1 MADASSVSRRADIVR
16 PVCSREVVTKRR
28 YTKANN
34 QTFTSEKFAKAFS
47 VDFGRRGAAFYFWE
61 GTSATRWEGVAPIE
75 RVIEGLLLRLPAVI
89 ASWRL
94 PAVSAISA
102 VATTITTAST
112 TATVS
117 APAAAATPVATA
129 SAAVTATPAAASTT
143 TATTTLGLRS
153 RFVDYQVASAK
164 ILTVQRVDRAIGI
177 VIIAQF
183 NECKSTRLA
192 RETIPNQIDTRGSYT
207 DLREILVKLIFRRGK
222 RKIPDIEL
230 LHLPAPSARNPVASR
245 GARRRRERRTR
256 AVRVAEPPRARDR
269 RFSGQGNRLEN

>member
-61 GTSATRWEGVAPIE
+61 GTSATRWEKVAPIE

-129 SAAVTATPAAASTT
+129 SAAITATTAAASTAAT
-143 TATTTLGLRS
+143 TAFGLRS

-164 ILTVQRVDRAIGI
+164 ILAVQRVDRAVGI
-177 VIIAQF
+177 VVIAQF
-183 NECKSTRLA
+183 NECKPTRLA

-222 RKIPDIEL
+222 RKISDIEL

-245 GARRRRERRTR
+245 GARRSTS
-256 AVRVAEPPRARDR
+256 VVHGQ
-269 RFSGQGNRLEN
+269 SG